1 MGQRSSRTKGV
12 PRARGAPRALLEPG
26 RLSAISDINVTAYGT
41 ICRNACG
48 MNVMFS
54 ACRVNGSCSVN
65 PNRIAPAISLIGLQL
80 ANTTSANAIQ
90 PMPFVVAA
98 WCQAA
103 L

>member
-1 MGQRSSRTKGV
+1 M
-12 PRARGAPRALLEPG
+12 
-26 RLSAISDINVTAYGT
+26 TAYGT

-103 L
+103 LSASISHDPPRPTKAPPASV